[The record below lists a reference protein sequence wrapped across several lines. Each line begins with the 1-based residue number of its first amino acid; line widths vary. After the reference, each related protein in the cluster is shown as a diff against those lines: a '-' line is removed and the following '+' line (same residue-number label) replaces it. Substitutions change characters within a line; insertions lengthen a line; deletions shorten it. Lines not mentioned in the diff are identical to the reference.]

1 MRLALFPMVT
11 MSKKT
16 KNIIIRVSEEEK
28 RHLQDIAKKCGVS
41 TSEFI
46 RRSVIHKNP
55 NFLSPEDRKE
65 LQDLKLRLIEAV
77 RIGNLYHDL
86 RKSNSG
92 LVSKAKAFIKILNK
106 KK

>member
-16 KNIIIRVSEEEK
+16 KNIIIRVSEDEK
-28 RHLQDIAKKCGVS
+28 KHLQKIAKKCGVS

-46 RRSVIHKNP
+46 RRNVIHKNP
-55 NFLSPEDRKE
+55 TFLSPEDRNE
-65 LQDLKLRLIEAV
+65 LQDLKLRLIEV
-77 RIGNLYHDL
+77 IRIGNLYHDL

-92 LVSKAKAFIKILNK
+92 LVSKTKAFIKILKMK
-106 KK
+106 K